1 MSTIASAFNR
11 LGMAA
16 LGGVALAI
24 ATFTGAAAQD
34 SVRVIKVA
42 TCAECKPLAW
52 GAIGVQPEGYEPELL
67 QAINAKLPQ
76 YKFEMEGL
84 ADIAQETGLATGKY
98 DISVGGYYSSPQR
111 AKQFLIPESPM
122 GASLIKIYS
131 RKDAPIAKMK
141 ELVGKRLVP
150 SAAGGGT
157 FKFIEQWQAEN
168 PGFDIDNRASSAG
181 IPYPYRLQE
190 INNGKFDAGIWPSNL
205 GQQAVIDGQKLNL
218 VASEPV
224 YSNNTYMLI
233 SRKPENEVLAQDVTR
248 ILKELKEDGT
258 IGKLSVKWFGEDVTQ
273 YMK

>member
-1 MSTIASAFNR
+1 MTNIASKFR
-11 LGMAA
+11 RIGLAA
-16 LGGVALAI
+16 LGGVTLALA
-24 ATFTGAAAQD
+24 AVSGGSAQTEP
-34 SVRVIKVA
+34 RVIKVA

-52 GAIGVQPEGYEPELL
+52 GAIGVQPQGYEPDLL
-67 QAINAKLPQ
+67 AAINAKLPQ

-98 DISVGGYYSSPQR
+98 DISVGGYYKSPER
-111 AKQFLIPESPM
+111 AKQFLIPEAPL

-131 RKDAPIAKMK
+131 RKDEPINSMK

-157 FKFIEQWQAEN
+157 FKFIVQWMKDN
-168 PGFDIDNRASSAG
+168 PGYEIDNRASSAG

-205 GQQAVIDGQKLNL
+205 GQQAVIDNQKLNL
-218 VASEPV
+218 IASPPV

-233 SRKPENEVLAQDVTR
+233 SRKPENEALAQDVTR
-248 ILKELKEDGT
+248 VLKELKEDGT
-258 IGKLSVKWFGEDVTQ
+258 IGKLSVKWFGEDVSTF
-273 YMK
+273 MK